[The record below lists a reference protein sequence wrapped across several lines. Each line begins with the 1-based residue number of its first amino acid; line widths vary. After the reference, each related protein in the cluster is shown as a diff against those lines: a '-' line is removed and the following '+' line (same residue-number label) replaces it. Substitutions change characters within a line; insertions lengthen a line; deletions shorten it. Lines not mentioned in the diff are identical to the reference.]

1 MHVGTK
7 VSQDQVKQRMGGGEL
22 EMLNKMFSRN
32 FCNRNEKSERQ
43 LDFFVLTCF
52 LVFSSK
58 MGTITKMFVL

>member
-32 FCNRNEKSERQ
+32 FCNRNEK
-43 LDFFVLTCF
+43 
-52 LVFSSK
+52 K
-58 MGTITKMFVL
+58 